1 MAGRPLIGRAT
12 CRAQT
17 AARAARRHVADAQVG
32 ICFCKS
38 WTRASTRAWT
48 TDGRWSGA
56 IVESTAGPGGAAM
69 FDDYGW
75 APKDPNATVLDTP
88 TPAYD
93 FFWDEFRGEAE
104 LRTIV
109 PNGAMFVKK
118 RA

>member
-1 MAGRPLIGRAT
+1 MSASPVPGPPHERLIVYIDGSHALMP
-12 CRAQT
+12 AL
-17 AARAARRHVADAQVG
+17 ADVVLG
-32 ICFCKS
+32 
-38 WTRASTRAWT
+38 WRLLR
-48 TDGRWSGA
+48 
-56 IVESTAGPGGAAM
+56 PGGAAM

-75 APKDPNATVLDTP
+75 APRDPNATVLDTP

>member
-1 MAGRPLIGRAT
+1 MVGPQGAR
-12 CRAQT
+12 T
-17 AARAARRHVADAQVG
+17 ALRAAP
-32 ICFCKS
+32 
-38 WTRASTRAWT
+38 
-48 TDGRWSGA
+48 
-56 IVESTAGPGGAAM
+56 AGCHCERFGCAYEA
-69 FDDYGW
+69 FL
-75 APKDPNATVLDTP
+75 VDTP

>member
-1 MAGRPLIGRAT
+1 
-12 CRAQT
+12 
-17 AARAARRHVADAQVG
+17 
-32 ICFCKS
+32 
-38 WTRASTRAWT
+38 
-48 TDGRWSGA
+48 
-56 IVESTAGPGGAAM
+56 M

-75 APKDPNATVLDTP
+75 APRDPNATVLDTP

-93 FFWDEFRGEAE
+93 FFWDEFRAEAE